1 MLNIPFDLWTVENP
15 MTVLMSPAPKR
26 RFTGIWG
33 FITDGKTLRSEF
45 DYSESSI
52 YTVWDYKTMNLN
64 TIKITLSLN

>member
-1 MLNIPFDLWTVENP
+1 MNSTFNLWTVENP
-15 MTVLMSPAPKR
+15 MTVIMSPAPKR

-52 YTVWDYKTMNLN
+52 YTSWDYKTMNLN
-64 TIKITLSLN
+64 TIKIVMSLN